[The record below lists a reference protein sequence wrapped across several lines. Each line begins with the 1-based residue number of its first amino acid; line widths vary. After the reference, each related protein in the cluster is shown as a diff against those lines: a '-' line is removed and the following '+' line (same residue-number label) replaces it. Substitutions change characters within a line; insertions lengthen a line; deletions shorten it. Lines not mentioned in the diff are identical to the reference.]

1 MRGYYKSYSVFLFFF
16 SEQKWTDAEGEGGM
30 RERKRSVR
38 EDEDE
43 TMSLT
48 GIART
53 RALGECIPPPRPNTF
68 SILKVSDDKKNL
80 LKKFLI

>member
-1 MRGYYKSYSVFLFFF
+1 
-16 SEQKWTDAEGEGGM
+16 M

-53 RALGECIPPPRPNTF
+53 RALGECIPPPKPNIS
-68 SILKVSDDKKNL
+68 SIVEETDDKNSF
-80 LKKFLI
+80 KKILDPELVTDHSQK